1 MKERII
7 IYPPSMP
14 LALWVLFVAM
24 TLAVYMT
31 SVYEDPYRPQPK
43 TENPAVAQIRPAPL
57 LLPQTSENGFAK
69 KSDTIAPVADQESVM
84 PAATAQQSVTP
95 PAAVKT
101 SVTPVDSVQCLPSR
115 TAMQSPLERVKKSEC
130 LYHPIILQAANRHEV
145 DPAIVKAIIMAESSY
160 NPRAV
165 SKRGAKGLM
174 QLMPKTAEEMGVE
187 DIFNPEHNIN
197 GGVRYYKKLLEQF
210 KGDIRLALAAYNAGI
225 RKVKEHNGV
234 PPYKSTRYYIKKVF
248 EYYQYYK
255 QQVETDQA

>member
-1 MKERII
+1 
-7 IYPPSMP
+7 
-14 LALWVLFVAM
+14 
-24 TLAVYMT
+24 
-31 SVYEDPYRPQPK
+31 
-43 TENPAVAQIRPAPL
+43 
-57 LLPQTSENGFAK
+57 
-69 KSDTIAPVADQESVM
+69 M

-101 SVTPVDSVQCLPSR
+101 SVTPVDSAQCLSSR
-115 TAMQSPLERVKKSEC
+115 TAMKSPLDRIKKSEC

-197 GGVRYYKKLLEQF
+197 GGVRYYKKLLKQF
-210 KGDIRLALAAYNAGI
+210 KGDIKLALAAYNAGI
-225 RKVKEHNGV
+225 RKVKEHKGV
-234 PPYKSTRYYIKKVF
+234 PPYKSTQYYIKKVF
-248 EYYQYYK
+248 EYYRYYK

>member
-1 MKERII
+1 
-7 IYPPSMP
+7 MP

-43 TENPAVAQIRPAPL
+43 TKNPAVAQIRPAPL
-57 LLPQTSENGFAK
+57 LLPQTSENEFAK
-69 KSDTIAPVADQESVM
+69 KSDTLAPVADQESVM
-84 PAATAQQSVTP
+84 P
-95 PAAVKT
+95 
-101 SVTPVDSVQCLPSR
+101 
-115 TAMQSPLERVKKSEC
+115 
-130 LYHPIILQAANRHEV
+130 QAANRHEV

-197 GGVRYYKKLLEQF
+197 GGVRYYKKLLKQF
-210 KGDIRLALAAYNAGI
+210 KGDVKLALAAYNAGT

-255 QQVETDQA
+255 NQVETDKA